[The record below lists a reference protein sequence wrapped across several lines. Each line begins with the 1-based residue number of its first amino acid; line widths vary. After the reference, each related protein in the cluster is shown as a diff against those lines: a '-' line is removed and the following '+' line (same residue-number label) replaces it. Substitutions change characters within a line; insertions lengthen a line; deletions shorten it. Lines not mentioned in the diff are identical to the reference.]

1 MNNTLLQASI
11 PTEYKRY
18 LKMAAF
24 DSGMTVTKY
33 LLKLIEKRH
42 EGKRRRIK
50 GWSKWI
56 STLNPK
62 KESVAKIQAKFVLD
76 MQTISNPGTGL

>member
-24 DSGMTVTKY
+24 DCGMTVTKY
-33 LLKLIEKRH
+33 LLKLIEKDMT
-42 EGKRRRIK
+42 ENGAE
-50 GWSKWI
+50 
-56 STLNPK
+56 PK
-62 KESVAKIQAKFVLD
+62 EAAGND
-76 MQTISNPGTGL
+76 

>member
-1 MNNTLLQASI
+1 MILWYNKIIETLNIGGQTMNNTLLQASI

-33 LLKLIEKRH
+33 LLKLIEKDM
-42 EGKRRRIK
+42 
-50 GWSKWI
+50 
-56 STLNPK
+56 
-62 KESVAKIQAKFVLD
+62 KENGAELKAGQ
-76 MQTISNPGTGL
+76 NG